1 MMPTLLYAQ
10 EAEPVDPTTEYTT
23 LYLVGDIKSTDG
35 YHSWDVS
42 HAVASTR
49 EGNLYKFSDVNLFP
63 PNGDLAY
70 FRFYTEPGSWNV
82 AQYAPYSKDV
92 NLYYNDP
99 LSANT
104 PTSDADQTPAHNLT
118 WFKYVEGQNLNSYV
132 VYAGTYNVYVDLSK
146 DNDGNNTYK
155 VWAEPTNY
163 GWEVNE
169 RLKSEGKSIYLT
181 GGPVGWGTFV
191 PSSND
196 NNGVYVFDNIVVN
209 PGDDMN
215 FQICYDNN
223 WSSIRLLPEAPGTG
237 ASGNYT
243 LTDSHEA
250 TWYVPTGNE
259 SNFTLPAAGK
269 YRITVNLNFEVRQ
282 IKAELIDDP
291 TPDPTTV
298 FDPTKV
304 NNLFLIG
311 DANNVGWWPINSATR
326 AVKEGNS
333 NKYIWTNVIFNKEG
347 DDWSNVTNDFQITIN
362 YRNYVNRF
370 CPNTYYTA
378 ENGVNYDVNLN
389 DNNNTANLHWLVN
402 DNDNDNDND
411 KDVSYPNYQ
420 VYNGVY
426 DIVADLDAGTVTITP
441 VKSFMPGPATFR
453 MSFWE
458 GPINDVLSKT
468 EDEASDITFKYYG
481 QGTVPERTLYKIE
494 VVKPE
499 EPIDEIKYASQMWI
513 GGQCGDV
520 TITYND
526 ETNRFTREGNS
537 TFETFYFD
545 AHSTG
550 TLVPLL
556 YGKDKFWCDNSRM
569 EVGMTVRAIY
579 LVHDSRRA
587 YNPETGASPYYIL
600 LSSAYD
606 GSPNLDAEEQIPFNS
621 HSYSITLSRGALY
634 EALKGTRTGTI
645 EVPFV
650 RHHNADEGYVIN
662 LGSYITTDQLE
673 RFGFKVNGQTY
684 TGGRFTLNKVNE
696 LVDGSNSA
704 ANNSIASE
712 LKFNKIILIV
722 SDDPLTAEHYDK
734 YQMFL
739 SGEQGEG
746 EDPQVPAKFE
756 AYAYNSDGSL
766 RNPKLKVWTN
776 NNASWESLYNSNI
789 EPLAVDGT
797 VKYYDFVPV
806 LGGENSKT
814 NVYYLDLSDANVVI
828 HRAKNV
834 EGAENNHTDQF
845 NIVSNDGYDIST
857 PFQGSQYIF
866 PDRWWCCNPNLL
878 DETYG
883 TRVYKGKKFKKVP
896 NHPSSVDL
904 AWNISSGD
912 EKEEVRIYGITLFKI
927 MGSGYDV
934 YADAVRERPL
944 YYIYASTVDPNTTVN
959 KAADATEGHA
969 GANDLPYEKT
979 APILLELKNADV
991 DANGNSVSTMDDFM
1005 AQYPTTTIPLIYTT
1019 DNSLTV
1025 YDKYRTDDL
1034 GDLDPNPEQSW
1045 LNKGD
1050 AEKEHLTHYVLTQSS
1065 KILSTNDDLN
1075 YKLSESDI
1083 YFTPGSANTFE
1094 FVDVTGTNRWSAPG
1108 NEDKLRPNTWSNYY
1122 TADDENTSDI
1132 LVEKKNALYF
1142 KIALA
1147 TNPDQVRYQI
1157 MSYELSMV
1165 ANNSL
1170 DYKPA
1175 DEDSS
1180 TNNNGEAH
1188 ILIYPKTELEASLI
1202 WRDKSVIC
1210 VTLSFFDKGG
1220 NKVGEVEK
1228 WITKG
1233 EAQDGQTSNNEEG
1246 FFKDDEFSFEVN
1258 LGEYFTNPEW
1268 TVKATAN
1275 YYPDSNGDGEADNYE
1290 AVYPTE
1296 SDELSTGDFEK
1307 PGIDKLT
1314 ASNPL
1319 KGDGDTNQF
1328 YADLSWVN
1336 TESDTNPGLP
1346 RDYEIHSY
1354 EKTGDDN
1361 SVPTDETGATVA
1373 GTKVDHAN
1381 VKAVEDSETETNYQH
1396 GQVATTTENSTGND
1410 NTVYVGYRVGANY
1423 HYAVPTEP
1431 KPSETLNDYT
1441 LSGLNSEFFTHVTV
1455 PSHEEVNDR
1464 PYTEVDFSNNT
1475 TTGIEDILEGEADA
1489 ETEIFNLSGVRVCGT
1504 PAPGIY
1510 LVRKGNTVTKT
1521 LIK

>member
-10 EAEPVDPTTEYTT
+10 EKEPENPATAYAN
-23 LYLVGDIKSTDG
+23 LYLIGNVEGVG
-35 YHSWDVS
+35 WDNTS
-42 HAVASTR
+42 NAIESER
-49 EGNLYKFSDVNLFP
+49 ETIAETNYYVFKNVTLSGINEWNI
-63 PNGDLAY
+63 AY
-70 FRFYTEPGSWNV
+70 FRFLTAKDYSAP
-82 AQYAPYSKDV
+82 QYAPANQNSDLDLYFKTPSKNGKVKWYPNDV
-92 NLYYNDP
+92 STN
-99 LSANT
+99 
-104 PTSDADQTPAHNLT
+104 
-118 WFKYVEGQNLNSYV
+118 FV
-132 VYAGTYNVYVDLSK
+132 VSNGTYDIYVDLDTHSIR
-146 DNDGNNTYK
+146 
-155 VWAEPTNY
+155 AEPTDETVASKIKSDSHSLWLVGYPNWDTCTELKYDVNNPGVYTFQAEVSTESSFQLLYDNWDWNAIRLIPQGY
-163 GWEVNE
+163 GS
-169 RLKSEGKSIYLT
+169 KSL
-181 GGPVGWGTFV
+181 
-191 PSSND
+191 ND
-196 NNGVYVFDNIVVN
+196 NGLSV
-209 PGDDMN
+209 
-215 FQICYDNN
+215 
-223 WSSIRLLPEAPGTG
+223 S
-237 ASGNYT
+237 AS
-243 LTDSHEA
+243 
-250 TWYVPTGNE
+250 WYVPLGGE
-259 SNFTLPAAGK
+259 GSFTIKPEIEGGTTDYK
-269 YRITVNLNFEVRQ
+269 ITVDLNKMTVTA
-282 IKAELIDDP
+282 KP
-291 TPDPTTV
+291 V
-298 FDPTKV
+298 FDPKEV
-304 NNLFLIG
+304 KNLFLIG

-333 NKYIWTNVIFNKEG
+333 NKYIWTNVIFNKDG

-362 YRNYVNRF
+362 YRNYNDRF

-402 DNDNDNDND
+402 DT
-411 KDVSYPNYQ
+411 DVGFSNYQ

-441 VKSFMPGPATFR
+441 VESFMPGPATFR

-520 TITYND
+520 TITYD
-526 ETNRFTREGNS
+526 PETKRFTREGNS

-600 LSSAYD
+600 LSSDED
-606 GSPNLDAEEQIPFNS
+606 GKPNLDAVEQIPFNS

-1275 YYPDSNGDGEADNYE
+1275 YYPDLDGNGEADNYE